1 MTLLPWRALFSIK
14 KRWMI
19 SGTMIVQRMES
30 RKRFTVFSLPITAR
44 MSVTRYIKKMMITP
58 ISAEI
63 RFIFTT
69 VPLRNRE
76 LRKQLLINQ
85 YGKAL

>member
-44 MSVTRYIKKMMITP
+44 MSVARYIKKMMQTAPYKSIWQSTLKYGT
-58 ISAEI
+58 II
-63 RFIFTT
+63 I
-69 VPLRNRE
+69 
-76 LRKQLLINQ
+76 Q
-85 YGKAL
+85 YENKDKR